1 MHNTHLLI
9 PVVVEVLVVDVV
21 VVAKF
26 SFQFQIV
33 YFKSILNLLVVVV
46 GRRITNETTEI
57 PTVPAIPAAAIKPNT
72 IFNQGWWVLLKDD
85 VFPGILD
92 EISPLI
98 LLIGVTLEL
107 FDVMKISVSVLGM
120 MLTQFSTEKYYEDRW
135 IFLYLYRNR
144 MIIIM

>member
-26 SFQFQIV
+26 SVQFQIV
-33 YFKSILNLLVVVV
+33 YFKSMLNLLVVVV
-46 GRRITNETTEI
+46 GRRITNDTTEI

-72 IFNQGWWVLLKDD
+72 IINQGWWVLLKDD

-120 MLTQFSTEKYYEDRW
+120 MFT
-135 IFLYLYRNR
+135 
-144 MIIIM
+144 